1 MAGGGQILPLCPDVR
16 GSVAECWCWG
26 WHVATA
32 PGPASAPAP
41 GSQEDWLGRPGG
53 RVVDS

>member
-1 MAGGGQILPLCPDVR
+1 MAGGGQILPLRPDVR